1 LLEEAVKKAP
11 ASAAYRYHLG
21 MSLVAA
27 GQTEKGK
34 GQLQA
39 ALQMKQLKETDAE
52 QARQA
57 LAQAN

>member
-1 LLEEAVKKAP
+1 
-11 ASAAYRYHLG
+11 
-21 MSLVAA
+21 VAA